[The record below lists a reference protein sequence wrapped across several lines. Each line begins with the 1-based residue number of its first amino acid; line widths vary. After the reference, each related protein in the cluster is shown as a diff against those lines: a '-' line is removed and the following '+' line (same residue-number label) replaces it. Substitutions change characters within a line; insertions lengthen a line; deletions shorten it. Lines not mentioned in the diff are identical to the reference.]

1 MKTKDEVVTM
11 MLAVLAELQ
20 SGTCSENLSKY
31 LTVKL
36 ETIVDILDDDVPKK
50 YWEQLEKFIAI

>member
-1 MKTKDEVVTM
+1 MKTKDEVVRM
-11 MLAVLAELQ
+11 MLSVLAELQ

-36 ETIVDILDDDVPKK
+36 ETIVDILDDEVPEE
-50 YWEQLEKFIAI
+50 YWKQIEKFIVV